1 MSGASRQNSRR
12 FIIPKSRHQ
21 IELARILSFSDDDLA
36 SNREG
41 KLSSLQTSTLAAD
54 GRKRTITMLGLAMLA
69 SILGG
74 VALAII
80 LTPVLALVLGLA
92 AFLVAGYIAYLTMRA
107 GRKRINQRGIQTL
120 EGPVQVT
127 DNPPVLTIK
136 GQSTPVTRDV
146 LKTFH
151 NGETYRLYIS
161 GKHLLSAETLDRQTD
176 TNVKDKLDD
185 ELKEIMDKDITPGAL
200 RTDD

>member
-1 MSGASRQNSRR
+1 
-12 FIIPKSRHQ
+12 
-21 IELARILSFSDDDLA
+21 
-36 SNREG
+36 
-41 KLSSLQTSTLAAD
+41 
-54 GRKRTITMLGLAMLA
+54 MLGLAMLA